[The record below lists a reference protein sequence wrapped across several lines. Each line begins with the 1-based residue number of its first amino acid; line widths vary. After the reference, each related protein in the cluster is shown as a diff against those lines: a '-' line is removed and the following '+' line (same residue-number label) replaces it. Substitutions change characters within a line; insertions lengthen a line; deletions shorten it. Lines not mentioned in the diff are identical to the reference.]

1 MRNKVY
7 FDRVDDLL
15 DDYWFRR
22 ISRDEFIK
30 MLEELNF
37 DTFDA
42 RTEANMIDE
51 AKDYANETL

>member
-1 MRNKVY
+1 MTTVPAH
-7 FDRVDDLL
+7 LT
-15 DDYWFRR
+15 R
-22 ISRDEFIK
+22 IEFIK